1 MSNEED
7 SIAVS
12 VFVAILV
19 EFDKYCQT
27 SEANPNITDGETSTA
42 CLQ

>member
-1 MSNEED
+1 MSNEVD
-7 SIAVS
+7 SIAVL

-19 EFDKYCQT
+19 EFDKYSQR
-27 SEANPNITDGETSTA
+27 EANPNITDGETSTA